1 MMLEIDA
8 RGEKKNQVNSRVTLA
23 KLHSGWRSVVI
34 GLKND
39 YTEKERKRE
48 GESKKW

>member
-23 KLHSGWRSVVI
+23 KLHSGWQSVVI

-39 YTEKERKRE
+39 YTERREKERGRE
-48 GESKKW
+48 GE